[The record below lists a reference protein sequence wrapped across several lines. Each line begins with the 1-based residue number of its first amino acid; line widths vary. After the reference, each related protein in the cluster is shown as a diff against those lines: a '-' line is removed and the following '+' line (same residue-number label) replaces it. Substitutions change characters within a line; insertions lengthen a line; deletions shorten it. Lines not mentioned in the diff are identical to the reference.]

1 MNLHHPAYKAMTRKA
16 RELAM
21 MLFNETQQ
29 KFPEITFSSIMPSP
43 ELRKRYWIMITGELS
58 EERHNAMREFVADR
72 GTDILIDEGY
82 SFAAKFKHTLNTA

>member
-1 MNLHHPAYKAMTRKA
+1 MTRKA

-21 MLFNETQQ
+21 NLFNETQE

-43 ELRKRYWIMITGELS
+43 ELRKRYWIMVTGELS
-58 EERHNAMREFVADR
+58 EERQNVMREFVADR

-82 SFAAKFKHTLNTA
+82 SFAVMLENILETA